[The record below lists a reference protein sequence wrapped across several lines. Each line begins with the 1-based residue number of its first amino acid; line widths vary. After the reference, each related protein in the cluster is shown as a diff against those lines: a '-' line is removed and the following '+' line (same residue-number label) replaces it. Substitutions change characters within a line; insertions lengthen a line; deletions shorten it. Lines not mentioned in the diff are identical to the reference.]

1 MADNTPTPT
10 DRIERVLAAMVA
22 SIIALSLLC
31 FVVLLV
37 AGLVGTD
44 VSTGLWPVVA
54 WIPYVGLPVG
64 FLLIVT
70 LLLLGVR
77 RRGKAAKDAPR

>member
-1 MADNTPTPT
+1 MADKAPETP
-10 DRIERVLAAMVA
+10 DRLERIFASMVA
-22 SIIALSLLC
+22 AIIGLSLLC

-37 AGLVGTD
+37 AGLMGTRM
-44 VSTGLWPVVA
+44 SEGLWPVLA

-64 FLLIVT
+64 FVLIII

-77 RRGKAAKDAPR
+77 RRGKAAKDARS